1 MRAPFLILVD
11 NWTRASNRGPHASRE
26 PAPLYKRTADPHT
39 AQFEIRN
46 AIQRGSIAME
56 LEPNKQGDAAL
67 SNPTADLG
75 ARLDAMRLGDPS
87 SSPPLSPQL
96 VLVPSAAPVMRT
108 PPQMPQSPPRVL
120 VPTAANVARPLL
132 L

>member
-1 MRAPFLILVD
+1 M
-11 NWTRASNRGPHASRE
+11 
-26 PAPLYKRTADPHT
+26 
-39 AQFEIRN
+39 
-46 AIQRGSIAME
+46 
-56 LEPNKQGDAAL
+56 EPNKQGDAAL
-67 SNPTADLG
+67 SNPTADLE

-87 SSPPLSPQL
+87 SSQPLSPQH
-96 VLVPSAAPVMRT
+96 VLVPSAAPVMST